1 MAIGLG
7 FNSLDRHTK
16 VWVAK
21 MGLARRQ
28 FLQMVSAGLL
38 GWQIVPPQQM
48 ARAAELYA
56 KKLNQSTKRKLAL
69 LIGINQ
75 YDAKG
80 DWLPLNGCVT
90 DVDLQRELLMHRF
103 GFNPADILTLIDRE
117 ATRAAIAEAFTEHL
131 IAQALPGD
139 VVVVH
144 FSGHG
149 SKLGQNNTFVPVD
162 SGMPETGM
170 LVKDFMEDTIA
181 LWLQAIATENTT
193 CILDI
198 GHNYPGTPVVGNF
211 RIRSRP
217 SRHDWQIDPEEI
229 ELQRH
234 LREQSDSRQV
244 LAKGDKLNARSSK
257 VSMPGML
264 LRAASGDR
272 LCADALWPG
281 FSSGAFTYALTQQL
295 WQMMPAT
302 SLYVVIDRAIATLEQ
317 KAFASPSL
325 TPEQQLTSL
334 VSGSKIDRNTDR
346 KTTTQA
352 TYTTSFDDLLMASPS
367 ATKELLDGADGIIR
381 TVNNSRIGDIW
392 LAGLPIVPLGYY
404 GVGSILSTPDETLV
418 QLRSHNGLTAKV
430 EALPGQSGLRV
441 NQLLQERVRALPRNM
456 TLIVALDLN
465 LSKIERVD
473 ATSAISAMPGMLGVN
488 ATEQFADCLFGVQ
501 ATSYG
506 LFTVG
511 RSPILGSFGS
521 VGESVGAALRRL
533 QPLLEGLLATK
544 LIYLTANQGSSTLGL
559 RATLMT
565 MSPTSTAPVAI
576 AAQATQRSGNQSA
589 PLAASGRNA
598 LPSPNILNKAIAIG
612 DRLCCRLENFTDS
625 PLYVRIFS
633 FDPRGKI
640 MTPHFFTSPYALD
653 SVVPAQQEL
662 LIPHPAAPFD
672 WVASAPQGLFEIH
685 LVVSRFPLTETTK
698 LLEQSSRQATS
709 PAGMVAVSNPLQV
722 AQALLS
728 DLHSELDIPAS
739 TKPDDMWTLDV
750 NDWATLSFTYRVS

>member
-1 MAIGLG
+1 
-7 FNSLDRHTK
+7 
-16 VWVAK
+16 

-38 GWQIVPPQQM
+38 GWQVMPPQM
-48 ARAAELYA
+48 ARAADLYA
-56 KKLNQSTKRKLAL
+56 KNLSQSTKRKLAL

-80 DWLPLNGCVT
+80 EWLPLNGCVT
-90 DVDLQRELLMHRF
+90 DVELQRELLIHRF
-103 GFNPADILTLIDRE
+103 GFKSADILTLTDRA
-117 ATRAAIAEAFTEHL
+117 ATRTAIAEAFTEHL
-131 IAQALPGD
+131 VAQALPGD

-149 SKLGQNNTFVPVD
+149 SKLGQNNTLVPVD
-162 SGMPETGM
+162 SGIPETGM
-170 LVKDFMEDTIA
+170 LVKDLMEDTIA
-181 LWLQAIATENTT
+181 LWLQAIATDNTT
-193 CILDI
+193 CILDT
-198 GHNYPGTPVVGNF
+198 GHSYPGTPVVGNF
-211 RIRSRP
+211 RIRARP
-217 SRHDWQIDPEEI
+217 SYRDWQIDPEEI

-234 LREQSDSRQV
+234 LREQIGSKQV
-244 LAKGDKLNARSSK
+244 LVKGDKSSAQALK

-272 LCADALWPG
+272 LCADAQWPG

-295 WQMMPAT
+295 WQMTPAT
-302 SLYVVIDRAIATLEQ
+302 SLYVVLDGVISTLEQ
-317 KAFASPSL
+317 KAFAAPSL
-325 TPEQQLTSL
+325 TPEQQLISH
-334 VSGSKIDRNTDR
+334 VAGSKIERNINQ
-346 KTTTQA
+346 KTKTQA
-352 TYTTSFDDLLMASPS
+352 TYTTNFDDLLIASPI
-367 ATKELLDGADGIIR
+367 AAKELIDGADGIIR
-381 TVNNSRIGDIW
+381 TASNSRIGEAW
-392 LAGLPIVPLGYY
+392 LTGLPIVPLGYY

-418 QLRSHNGLTAKV
+418 QMRSHSGLTAKV
-430 EALPGQSGLRV
+430 EALPGQSGLHV
-441 NQLLQERVRALPRNM
+441 DQLLQERVRALPRNM

-488 ATEQFADCLFGVQ
+488 ATEQFADCLFGAQ

-533 QPLLEGLLATK
+533 QPLLESLLATK

-565 MSPTSTAPVAI
+565 MSPTSNSPVTLASK
-576 AAQATQRSGNQSA
+576 ATQRFGSQSGT
-589 PLAASGRNA
+589 LAASSREI

-612 DRLCCRLENFTDS
+612 DRICCRLENFTDS

-662 LIPHPAAPFD
+662 LIPRTEAPFD
-672 WVASAPQGLFEIH
+672 WVVSAPQGLFDIQ
-685 LVVSRFPLTETTK
+685 LVVSRFPLSETTK

-709 PAGMVAVSNPLQV
+709 PAGMVAVPNPLQV

-728 DLHSELDIPAS
+728 DLHSEPDVPAA
-739 TKPDDMWTLDV
+739 TKPDDMWMLDV
-750 NDWATLSFTYRVS
+750 NDWATISFTYRVA